1 MKKLKFFVKTFTP
14 NNQILI
20 FGKQLGIFDTE
31 QSQLTVRYT
40 PDIPGVNGKKIIK
53 NYEFRRQR
61 KKHPFSRRENIFLER
76 EYGKE
81 GTKQGGVK

>member
-31 QSQLTVRYT
+31 QAQINSKVYPRLY
-40 PDIPGVNGKKIIK
+40 
-53 NYEFRRQR
+53 
-61 KKHPFSRRENIFLER
+61 LE
-76 EYGKE
+76 
-81 GTKQGGVK
+81 